1 MKIITAKQIREAD
14 AYTIAHEPIASIDL
28 MERASA
34 SFVKWF
40 VDHFHKQKV
49 IKIFCGL
56 GNNGGDGLA
65 VGRMLLEKNYKVEV
79 FAIRHSDSTS
89 EDFTVNE
96 QRLSNLTD
104 IKNIYPGKDLP
115 SITKNNIVIDAIFG
129 SGLARPVKG
138 LCGEVIQHINKSK
151 CTVIAIDIAS
161 GLYCDSPPVY
171 PISVSPSK
179 VKEETHI
186 TDYRLPIIHATHT
199 VSFQNPKLS
208 LLLPQNEVYT
218 GDWHLV
224 PIGLDEGF
232 IRSMDTTNYYID
244 MDLVKKIVKRRAK
257 FSHKGT
263 FGHALLI
270 TGSYGKMGAALLAA
284 RACLR
289 SGAGLLTMHI
299 PKCGYEFMQTALPEA
314 MVMVDDSNDC
324 FTTVPEIEKYAA
336 IGIGPGLGMDK
347 LTQKAFLKLIQK
359 SSKPLVIDADAINI
373 IGKNKNILVQ
383 IPSNSIFTP
392 HPKEFERL
400 AGKSDNDYQRLELL
414 RTFAYKIKSIIVLKG
429 AHTCIATPQ
438 GDCYFNSTGNP
449 GMATAGSGD
458 VLTGIITGLLAQGY
472 SSFEAAIL
480 GVYLHG
486 LTGDI
491 AAKQF
496 GKEAMIASDMVEMLG
511 NAYKNIIS

>member
-1 MKIITAKQIREAD
+1 MKILTSKQIREAD

-40 VDHFHKQKV
+40 VDHFHKQKA

-79 FAIRHSDSTS
+79 FAIRHSDVTS

-96 QRLSNLTD
+96 QRLSNLTG
-104 IKNIYPGKDLP
+104 IKNIYPGKNLP
-115 SITKNNIVIDAIFG
+115 SISKNNVVIDAVFG
-129 SGLARPVKG
+129 SGLTRPVKG

-151 CTVIAIDIAS
+151 CTVVAIDIAS
-161 GLYCDSPPVY
+161 GLYCDELNNDKNIV
-171 PISVSPSK
+171 
-179 VKEETHI
+179 
-186 TDYRLPIIHATHT
+186 HATHT

-232 IRSMDTTNYYID
+232 IESMDTNNYYID
-244 MDLVKKIVKRRAK
+244 RYLVKKIVKRRAK

-284 RACLR
+284 KACLR

-299 PKCGYEFMQTALPEA
+299 PKCGYEIVQTALPEA
-314 MVMVDDSNDC
+314 MVTVDDSNDY
-324 FTTVPEIEKYAA
+324 FTTIPEIEKYSA

-347 LTQKAFLKLIQK
+347 LTQKALSQLIQK

-373 IGKNKNILVQ
+373 IGKNKDIFRQ
-383 IPSNSIFTP
+383 IPANSIFTP
-392 HPKEFERL
+392 HPKEFERV
-400 AGKSDNDYQRLELL
+400 ARIVNPSRPANDYERLDLL
-414 RTFAYKIKSIIVLKG
+414 RTFAAKTKSFIVLKG
-429 AHTCIATPQ
+429 AHTCIATPDC
-438 GDCYFNSTGNP
+438 DCYFNSTGNP

-472 SSFEAAIL
+472 SPFEAAIL
-480 GVYLHG
+480 GIYLHG
-486 LTGDI
+486 LAGDI
-491 AAKQF
+491 AAKKF
-496 GKEAMIASDMVEMLG
+496 GKEAMIASDMVKMLG
-511 NAYKNIIS
+511 NAYKEIYF